1 MARSLQ
7 EQRHMADHFSE
18 QQTEPA
24 GHPDPSASLVFT
36 FPRGLPGFDQ
46 ERRFRLDA
54 DPQLDP
60 LVRLESLKTNGLS
73 FLAAPVE
80 LLDPDYELQLSRE
93 DQEALGVPGGEP
105 DPVDFLCLALLA
117 EAGEGQWTANLLA
130 PVVTYLPRG
139 RSVQAV
145 RHDDRYSHC
154 HPLPGQEAAC

>member
-1 MARSLQ
+1 MAEHPL
-7 EQRHMADHFSE
+7 E

-24 GHPDPSASLVFT
+24 RQPDSGESLVFT
-36 FPRGLPGFDQ
+36 FPRGLPGFDL
-46 ERRFRLDA
+46 ERGFRLCS

-80 LLDPDYELQLSRE
+80 LFDPDYELQLTHE
-93 DQEALGVPGGEP
+93 DQEVLGVPGGIL

-117 EAGEGQWTANLLA
+117 ESDEGQWTANLLA
-130 PVVTYLPRG
+130 PVVIYLPQG

-145 RHDDRYSHC
+145 RHDASYSHC
-154 HPLPGQEAAC
+154 HPIAGREAAC